1 MRYSIRVKGNRRMMV
16 AYFIIGILLIFTI
29 VPLMFI
35 PGTAGVLV
43 AMLFA
48 FLSYQMIRMLV
59 LHVKSYILTHD
70 EGITL
75 RFPNRKIERL
85 TWNDVTH
92 TGAIKTPHGSLLR
105 FLYAED
111 KDRLATIP
119 DEYYN
124 LDELDKEMK
133 EHSAWFDLEQKEG
146 ETIQSLIKPLTKH
159 ADTEIEEE
167 DKEK

>member
-1 MRYSIRVKGNRRMMV
+1 MRYSIRVRGNRRMMV
-16 AYFIIGILLIFTI
+16 AYVMIAVLLIFTV

-35 PGTAGVLV
+35 PGTAGALV

-59 LHVKSYILTHD
+59 LHLKSYILTHD

-85 TWNDVTH
+85 TWEDVTH
-92 TGAIKTPHGSLLR
+92 TGAIKTPHGSIMR
-105 FLYAED
+105 FIYAEE
-111 KDRLATIP
+111 KDRLATVP
-119 DEYYN
+119 DEYYS

-133 EHSAWFDLEQKEG
+133 AHSAWFELEQKEG
-146 ETIQSLIKPLTKH
+146 ESIQSVILPYTKH
-159 ADTEIEEE
+159 AGTEIESEKE
-167 DKEK
+167 D